1 MTRKLSLTVD
11 GKNVSV
17 YLHKGDLPDSVSF
30 NGAVA
35 VDSETLGLSLI
46 RDPLCL
52 VQISDGGGEA
62 HLVQLDRTTYDAP
75 NLKRVLTDPAH
86 LKLFHFARFDIA
98 MFMRDLGIVT
108 TPLYCTKIASKL
120 VRTYTDRHGLKD
132 LTKEVLGRDISKD
145 QQSSDWGAPELSDAQ
160 LAYAASDVLHLH
172 ALKERLDTMLAR
184 EGRTEIAQSCFDFL
198 PTRAALDLA
207 GWEETDIFAHS

>member
-30 NGAVA
+30 NGPVA

-62 HLVQLDRTTYDAP
+62 HLVQLDRTGYNAP
-75 NLKRVLTDPAH
+75 NLKRVLVDPAH

-98 MFMRDLGIVT
+98 MFMRDLSIVT

-132 LTKEVLGRDISKD
+132 LTKEILGRDISKD
-145 QQSSDWGAPELSDAQ
+145 QQSSDWGAAELSDAQ

-172 ALKERLDTMLAR
+172 ALKEKLDAMLAR
-184 EGRTEIAQSCFDFL
+184 EGRTEIAQ
-198 PTRAALDLA
+198 
-207 GWEETDIFAHS
+207 

>member
-11 GKNVSV
+11 GKNISV
-17 YLHKGDLPDSVSF
+17 YLHKGDLPDTVTF

-62 HLVQLDRTTYDAP
+62 HLVQLDRTSYNAP

-98 MFMRDLGIVT
+98 MFMRDLSIIT
-108 TPLYCTKIASKL
+108 APLYCTKIASKL
-120 VRTYTDRHGLKD
+120 
-132 LTKEVLGRDISKD
+132 
-145 QQSSDWGAPELSDAQ
+145 
-160 LAYAASDVLHLH
+160 
-172 ALKERLDTMLAR
+172 
-184 EGRTEIAQSCFDFL
+184 
-198 PTRAALDLA
+198 
-207 GWEETDIFAHS
+207 